1 MEIIDLRETPKGCKE
16 HPLIRLKRIINEM
29 GHGSK
34 IKVITN
40 TKIVPLEIVEILA
53 ERKGAKYVSTK
64 INDNVY
70 EIIIEY

>member
-16 HPLIRLKRIINEM
+16 HPLIKLKRIINEM

-40 TKIVPLEIVEILA
+40 TKIVPLKIVEILA
-53 ERKGAKYVSTK
+53 KRKGAKYVSTK

>member
-1 MEIIDLRETPKGCKE
+1 ME
-16 HPLIRLKRIINEM
+16 HS
-29 GHGSK
+29 SK

>member
-16 HPLIRLKRIINEM
+16 HPLIKLKRIINEM